1 MEEIPFLGD
10 IDDELQYSQVLEL
23 WLVQL
28 LDHLT
33 KLSRSYPH
41 PHLIVTSSINNEHEV
56 MDRMR
61 KHNADL
67 KFVVRTLGQLLVDIT
82 DRRKRLADIAV
93 GLTDLEIDE
102 EGR

>member
-1 MEEIPFLGD
+1 MDKIPFLGD
-10 IDDELQYSQVLEL
+10 IDDELQYSQGLEL

-33 KLSRSYPH
+33 RLSRDYPH
-41 PHLIVTSSINNEHEV
+41 PHLIVTSNINNEHEI

-61 KHNADL
+61 EHNDEL
-67 KFVVRTLGQLLVDIT
+67 KFVVRTLGQLLVEIT

-93 GLTDLEIDE
+93 GLTDLEINE
-102 EGR
+102 EGL